1 MDFFTA
7 LLRAY
12 EAAEETGWVDNTQ
25 RSTNPLLPIYHTSRR
40 SNGKDTIAVLLDNEG
55 NFMKADFMAD
65 GESII
70 FPVTSDSV
78 ARSGKNPAPHP
89 LVDKLTYYLSEIN
102 QEQYDTYHRQLNEW
116 ITQCQEPEVK
126 TFLSHIQHF
135 LLQDDFIEKIV
146 HSLFGRVTSR
156 EGLKVTYLNSDDSEK
171 VVDLSTTFLEF
182 KIDQFIG
189 YQTVSV
195 TNYVDLHKAY
205 ISYVESNQQADIICN
220 ISGKQEV
227 LAAKHRGLIGNA
239 KLISVSN
246 NIETYKGRF
255 KEREDVFTVGNQ
267 TSEKIHLMAKFL
279 LENEHTH
286 AWLGSGQHLINWFSD
301 DLTNET
307 QLDIT
312 TPKVEEIED
321 AGIFDFGEISS
332 YDTPKF
338 QITEKNKKIRLSFI
352 HGKKEFGDGATY
364 YVAIV
369 NKTNDGRVALK
380 YFRQL
385 AASQLL
391 DNLNKWQDK
400 YSWQFKK
407 KNGEYAECPPS
418 YIDII
423 LAAYG
428 VDRGRFLEL
437 DNDKFKSDQF
447 QKLATSMIDGKDVPD
462 TILGK
467 LKDNIKQ
474 RQRYGNTWK
483 KVLFVSLALLHKNNK
498 EEFTPMLDHENKNR
512 SYLFGRLL
520 AIFELIEEVYNS
532 SKNPKIDKK
541 DVRVTNAE
549 RYWTAF
555 SNQPATIMK
564 VLDGKVRYCID
575 YLKTNEAGY
584 WRKLENEMQEIVQLL
599 SPIMNDKSVNQPLDY
614 KFIFGYYA
622 EKKYYYTKQV
632 KESEE

>member
-12 EAAEETGWVDNTQ
+12 EAAEDTGWVDNVQ
-25 RSTNPLLPIYHTSRR
+25 KSTSPLLPIYHTSRR
-40 SNGKDTIAVLLDNEG
+40 SNGKDTIAILLDNEG

-89 LVDKLTYYLSEIN
+89 LVDKLTYYLSEID
-102 QEQYDTYHRQLNEW
+102 QGQYDAYHRQLDEW
-116 ITQCQEPEVK
+116 ISQCQEQEVK
-126 TFLSHIQHF
+126 RFLSHIQRF

-146 HSLFGRVTSR
+146 QSLYGRVTSR
-156 EGLKVTYLNSDDSEK
+156 EGLKVTFLNSDDSEK
-171 VVDLSTTFLEF
+171 TIDLSTAFLEF

-195 TNYVDLHKAY
+195 TNYLDLHKAY

-255 KEREDVFTVGNQ
+255 KQREDVFTVGNQ

-301 DLTNET
+301 DLSNET

-312 TPKVEEIED
+312 SPKVED
-321 AGIFDFGEISS
+321 NGMFDFGETSS
-332 YDTPKF
+332 DDSPKF
-338 QITEKNKKIRLSFI
+338 QVTEVNKKIRSAFI

-391 DNLNKWQDK
+391 DNLNKWQDR

-407 KNGEYAECPPS
+407 QNGEYAECPPS
-418 YIDII
+418 YQDIV

-447 QKLATSMIDGKDVPD
+447 QKLATSMIDGKDIPD

-474 RQRYGNTWK
+474 RQRYGNTWN
-483 KVLFVSLALLHKNNK
+483 KVLFVSLALLHKTNK
-498 EEFTPMLDHENKNR
+498 EEFTPMLDHENKDR

-520 AIFELIEEVYNS
+520 AIFELLELQRYQLDG
-532 SKNPKIDKK
+532 SKNDRI
-541 DVRVTNAE
+541 TNAE
-549 RYWTAF
+549 RYWNAYT
-555 SNQPATIMK
+555 SQPAKLMMN
-564 VLDGKVRYCID
+564 L
-575 YLKTNEAGY
+575 TNKIKPYEEAVKLNSPGIFN
-584 WRKLENEMQEIVQLL
+584 KLEKEREEIMVLLGPLMQERGI
-599 SPIMNDKSVNQPLDY
+599 NDPLDY
-614 KFIFGYYA
+614 RFIFGYYA
-622 EKKYYYTKQV
+622 EKQYFYTKQE
-632 KESEE
+632 KIESEE

>member
-1 MDFFTA
+1 
-7 LLRAY
+7 
-12 EAAEETGWVDNTQ
+12 
-25 RSTNPLLPIYHTSRR
+25 
-40 SNGKDTIAVLLDNEG
+40 
-55 NFMKADFMAD
+55 MKADFMAD

-89 LVDKLTYYLSEIN
+89 LVDKLTYYLSEID
-102 QEQYDTYHRQLNEW
+102 QGQYDAYHRQLDEW
-116 ITQCQEPEVK
+116 ISQCQEQEVK
-126 TFLSHIQHF
+126 RFLSHIQRF

-146 HSLFGRVTSR
+146 QSLYGRVTSR
-156 EGLKVTYLNSDDSEK
+156 EGLKVTFLNSDDSEK
-171 VVDLSTTFLEF
+171 TIDLSTAFLEF

-195 TNYVDLHKAY
+195 TNYLDLHKAY

-255 KEREDVFTVGNQ
+255 KQREDVFTVGNQ

-312 TPKVEEIED
+312 SPKVED
-321 AGIFDFGEISS
+321 NGMFDFGETSS
-332 YDTPKF
+332 DDSPKF
-338 QITEKNKKIRLSFI
+338 QVTEVNKKIRSAFI

-391 DNLNKWQDK
+391 DNLNKWQDR

-407 KNGEYAECPPS
+407 QNGEYAECPPS
-418 YIDII
+418 YQDIV

-447 QKLATSMIDGKDVPD
+447 QKLATSMIDGKDIPD

-474 RQRYGNTWK
+474 RQRYGNTWN
-483 KVLFVSLALLHKNNK
+483 KVLFVSLALLHKTNK
-498 EEFTPMLDHENKNR
+498 EEFTPMLDHENKDR

-520 AIFELIEEVYNS
+520 AIFELLELQRYQLDG
-532 SKNPKIDKK
+532 SKNDRI
-541 DVRVTNAE
+541 TNAE
-549 RYWTAF
+549 RYWNAYT
-555 SNQPATIMK
+555 SQPAKLMMN
-564 VLDGKVRYCID
+564 L
-575 YLKTNEAGY
+575 TNKIKPYEEAVKLNSPGIFN
-584 WRKLENEMQEIVQLL
+584 KLEKEREEIMVLLGHLMQERGI
-599 SPIMNDKSVNQPLDY
+599 NDPLDY
-614 KFIFGYYA
+614 RFIFGYYA
-622 EKKYYYTKQV
+622 EKQYFYTKQE
-632 KESEE
+632 KIESEE